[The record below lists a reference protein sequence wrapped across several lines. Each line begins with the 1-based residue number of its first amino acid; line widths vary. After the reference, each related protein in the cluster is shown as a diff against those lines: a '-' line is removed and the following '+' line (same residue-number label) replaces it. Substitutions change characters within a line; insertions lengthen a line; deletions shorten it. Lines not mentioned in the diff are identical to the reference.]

1 MLHGIESIYIYII
14 HILFGIEKL
23 KYILKIIYLKL
34 WQKT

>member
-1 MLHGIESIYIYII
+1 MLHGIESIYI

-23 KYILKIIYLKL
+23 KYILKIIYLKS